1 MRFKNEMIFFSP
13 SDLIT
18 FLDSPFASHMER
30 SFLEDKSQSVLLD
43 PKDAM
48 LMNLQ
53 KKGYE
58 HESAF
63 LSSLIADGKNVLEIE
78 NEQNEINWNTF
89 SYREPLCFWTNKR
102 LEHTERKKLFNRIS
116 ERLGIK

>member
-1 MRFKNEMIFFSP
+1 MQFKNEDIFFSP

-18 FLDSPFASHMER
+18 FLESPFASHMER
-30 SFLEDKSQSVLLD
+30 SLLQDKDKSNLLD

-48 LMNLQ
+48 LNNLQ

-63 LSSLIADGKNVLEIE
+63 LSSLVCDEGSFDGVLVECAQGTTYFYSAD
-78 NEQNEINWNTF
+78 Q
-89 SYREPLCFWTNKR
+89 
-102 LEHTERKKLFNRIS
+102 LFNPGS
-116 ERLGIK
+116 P

>member
-1 MRFKNEMIFFSP
+1 MQFKNEAIFFSP

-18 FLDSPFASHMER
+18 FLESPFASHMER
-30 SFLEDKSQSVLLD
+30 LFLEDKSQSSLLD

-63 LSSLIADGKNVLEIE
+63 LSSLISDGKNVLEIE
-78 NEQNEINWNTF
+78 NEKMT
-89 SYREPLCFWTNKR
+89 
-102 LEHTERKKLFNRIS
+102 
-116 ERLGIK
+116 